1 MVNLE
6 GARHIHLIGIGG
18 CSMSGLARILKA
30 HGYTVTGS
38 DRERTQFTGS
48 LDEAGIPYTVGHTGE
63 LLAGADAVI
72 YSAAIRPDNP
82 ERVMAE
88 ALHIPQLERSEALG
102 QLSARFHNVVAV
114 AGCHGKTTITSMLAL
129 ITEAADADATVHIG
143 GYVDALQGGV
153 RVGGRDLFLTEA
165 CEYVESFLTLSP
177 TIALISNID
186 NDHLDYFHDMA
197 HIEAAFEKFLA
208 RLPADGVFVACTDDP
223 RVKRLYAES
232 RHTAVSYGLAGG
244 DYTADGI
251 AYDQAGCPSFT
262 VLHGGRP
269 LGRVQLH
276 VPGAHN
282 VANALGALAVAGLLE
297 IPFDT
302 AAGALAGF
310 ANTRRRF
317 EYYGERNGIRIY
329 HDYGHHPNEIRATL
343 DAASRIPHG
352 RLYCVFQC
360 NSYTR
365 ARTLF
370 TGKVSCFADAD
381 AVLVPDIYPGRE
393 TDTGEVHARDM
404 VEAINASGGNA
415 IYLGTFAAI
424 RDWLDAH
431 GAPGDLV
438 VTVGSGDVYRQTRT
452 LL

>member
-30 HGYTVTGS
+30 HGHTVTGS

-208 RLPADGVFVACTDDP
+208 RLPADGVFVACPDDP
-223 RVKRLYAES
+223 RV
-232 RHTAVSYGLAGG
+232 
-244 DYTADGI
+244 
-251 AYDQAGCPSFT
+251 
-262 VLHGGRP
+262 
-269 LGRVQLH
+269 
-276 VPGAHN
+276 
-282 VANALGALAVAGLLE
+282 
-297 IPFDT
+297 
-302 AAGALAGF
+302 
-310 ANTRRRF
+310 
-317 EYYGERNGIRIY
+317 
-329 HDYGHHPNEIRATL
+329 
-343 DAASRIPHG
+343 
-352 RLYCVFQC
+352 
-360 NSYTR
+360 
-365 ARTLF
+365 
-370 TGKVSCFADAD
+370 
-381 AVLVPDIYPGRE
+381 
-393 TDTGEVHARDM
+393 
-404 VEAINASGGNA
+404 
-415 IYLGTFAAI
+415 
-424 RDWLDAH
+424 
-431 GAPGDLV
+431 
-438 VTVGSGDVYRQTRT
+438 
-452 LL
+452 